1 MRHGKKL
8 AKLSRPT
15 AHRMLMLRN
24 IVSSVLEHEQITT
37 TVAKA
42 KAARKLVDQVIG
54 WGKSG
59 TKRDYQRAKGFLLT
73 GDRSIKP
80 LFGHLAQ
87 RYADRPGGYTRVT
100 LAGNRGGDNAPVAV
114 LELVDNPN
122 DLRFEFAA
130 RAIGRELAIKAQEN
144 SDKRV
149 WWDFRE
155 RVESK
160 GADKIGELLMAEET
174 IAPLT
179 RKNALK
185 ALKFRKGTVPVLEE
199 DVKAAQGEEAVVE
212 AKEGEEAV
220 AEKKGEK
227 VVSPLG
233 PTVVEHPATLFLDR
247 TYHHYLTS
255 MATFVLATSSAPDP
269 SRTVKQLTS
278 RLGSMD
284 IKGPPNPVL
293 TVPRIGRVPRAGE
306 RTTAWDQTLKEGKSS
321 EATGPISIAKGLYN
335 RVARRARWK
344 AALATFE
351 AEKGTTLN
359 EKSEV
364 QRV

>member
-24 IVSSVLEHEQITT
+24 IVSSVLEHEQIQT

-42 KAARKLVDQVIG
+42 KAARRLVDQVIG

-80 LFGHLAQ
+80 LFGHLAE
-87 RYADRPGGYTRVT
+87 RYANRPGGYTRVT
-100 LAGNRGGDNAPVAV
+100 RAGNRGGDNAEMAV
-114 LELVDNPN
+114 LELVDGPN

-130 RAIGRELAIKAQEN
+130 RAIGRDLAIKAQET

-155 RVESK
+155 RVESQ
-160 GADKIGELLMAEET
+160 GAEKIGERLMAEET
-174 IAPLT
+174 IHPLT
-179 RKNALK
+179 RKNAFK
-185 ALKFRKGTVPVLEE
+185 ALKFRKGTVHVLEE
-199 DVKAAQGEEAVVE
+199 NVKAAQGDEAVE
-212 AKEGEEAV
+212 AKEGETKE
-220 AEKKGEK
+220 GEK
-227 VVSPLG
+227 AVSSPLG

-247 TYHHYLTS
+247 AYHHYLTS
-255 MATFVLATSSAPDP
+255 MATFVLSTASVPDP

-278 RLGSMD
+278 RLGSMG

-293 TVPRIGRVPRAGE
+293 TVPRSGRVPRAGE
-306 RTTAWDQTLKEGKSS
+306 RTTAWDQTLKNGTMT

-335 RVARRARWK
+335 RVVRRARWK
-344 AALATFE
+344 AALATLE
-351 AEKGTTLN
+351 AEKGTTLD
-359 EKSEV
+359 EKREV
-364 QRV
+364 QGV